1 MQFTTN
7 LINYTF
13 SCIFPRSNA
22 GIFIPETRRYYLTS
36 HSGLWRICRFSLVP
50 TVLANSTAARNFTT
64 LALTNASHIIELK
77 KTESFSP
84 YILDTLT
91 DIQLSDDP
99 IEQQL
104 DNDFRKMLF
113 ARWVRS
119 DTNEFGQLKE
129 TYKRLVTVQEQQ
141 QQQHQQLTQHQISV
155 AASKGHLI
163 LDPTN
168 VAAINET
175 IGAALSTIDFNGTYI
190 NVIVPEGLRN
200 ALFADWE
207 EKTNVLLLL
216 GAFAKDMDIPN
227 SMTNSNGTR
236 YIIQPPPPPKK
247 GRIANGYEYKTF
259 RKYLYIYGE

>member
-1 MQFTTN
+1 MSAHS
-7 LINYTF
+7 F
-13 SCIFPRSNA
+13 SYV

-64 LALTNASHIIELK
+64 LALTNVSHIAALK
-77 KTESFSP
+77 KTESLSP

-91 DIQLSDDP
+91 DIQLPTDP
-99 IEQQL
+99 IELQL
-104 DNDFRKMLF
+104 DDDFRKMLF
-113 ARWVRS
+113 ARWVRT
-119 DTNEFGQLKE
+119 DTNEFGQLKSA
-129 TYKRLVTVQEQQ
+129 YKRLVTVQQQQ
-141 QQQHQQLTQHQISV
+141 QQQHDQLAQHQM
-155 AASKGHLI
+155 AAAKGHLI

-175 IGAALSTIDFNGTYI
+175 IGAALSTIEVNGTYI
-190 NVIVPEGLRN
+190 NVIVPEGLRH

-247 GRIANGYEYKTF
+247 GRVANGYEYKTF
-259 RKYLYIYGE
+259 RKFGGKII